1 MASQVCVV
9 GTCCLLPVELTKPS
23 LSPKSPLMDCD
34 HSMQVVQTYESFAQA
49 FLSRVALA
57 LSMPANAFL
66 CVTDSTTQG
75 SGHVAASSLEAIQY
89 PAPDTSIGPA
99 AQSANCEAH
108 VDRGLLTC
116 IFADSVQGLQV
127 QQECS
132 LHQRLKII
140 NHPISITYYRGQHFE
155 CCVG

>member
-1 MASQVCVV
+1 MNCKRALQA
-9 GTCCLLPVELTKPS
+9 
-23 LSPKSPLMDCD
+23 
-34 HSMQVVQTYESFAQA
+34 VQTYESFAQA
-49 FLSRVALA
+49 FLSQIAFA

-66 CVTDSTTQG
+66 CITDSTTQG

-89 PAPDTSIGPA
+89 PAPVARAGAA

-116 IFADSVQGLQV
+116 IFADNVQGLQV

-132 LHQRLKII
+132 VHQRLLMI
-140 NHPISITYYRGQHFE
+140 F
-155 CCVG
+155 